1 MDDATRGRLHAEHDE
16 LSVRREKLATF
27 IMDPQFEKLGAD
39 DRADLREQLTHMI
52 AYERVLERRIL
63 RHPGGKPISQ
73 AHRNAL

>member
-16 LSVRREKLATF
+16 LSVRRNDLTRF
-27 IMDPQFEKLGAD
+27 ILTPQFEQLDTAD
-39 DRADLREQLTHMI
+39 RFDLREQLTHMI